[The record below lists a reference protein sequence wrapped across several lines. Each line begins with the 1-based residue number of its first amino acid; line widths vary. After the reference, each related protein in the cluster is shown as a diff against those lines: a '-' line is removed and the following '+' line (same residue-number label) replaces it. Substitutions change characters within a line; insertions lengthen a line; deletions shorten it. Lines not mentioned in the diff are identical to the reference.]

1 MKRSSWLGRSIVK
14 FSLILL
20 VALSIG
26 IAIPFISSQRVLAQ
40 SDTTVRSEIQ
50 DLKRRINNLEI
61 ESSRRM
67 GVRTIR
73 PSAPF
78 QPSQIIPPQAID
90 GRIVGRSDPLFERLA
105 NLTIELRK
113 RVAELEKR
121 VKQLEQ
127 KNPSSRKTLLNLTDR
142 QLLRVF

>member
-1 MKRSSWLGRSIVK
+1 MKKSSWLGRWIVK

-26 IAIPFISSQRVLAQ
+26 IAIHFISSQRVLAQ
-40 SDTTVRSEIQ
+40 SDTAVRSEIQ

-61 ESSRRM
+61 ESSRRAS
-67 GVRTIR
+67 VRTIR
-73 PSAPF
+73 PSAPS
-78 QPSQIIPPQAID
+78 QPGQITPPQVID

-105 NLTIELRK
+105 NLTIELRE

-121 VKQLEQ
+121 VEQLEQ
-127 KNPSSRKTLLNLTDR
+127 K
-142 QLLRVF
+142 F